1 MELSDLRIF
10 RTVAREGGIVRAAR
24 RLHRVPSNITT
35 RIQQLE
41 ASIGVQLFTRERN
54 RLALS
59 QSGERLLVHADRMLR
74 MADEVRSAI
83 AGDAPSGVLR
93 LGALESTTAS
103 RLPAILA
110 AYHKA
115 YPDVSVE
122 LITGTNDALT
132 AAVLDRRVE
141 AAFVAEAPVGKDLAH
156 QPLFRERLVIISAA
170 GHVPIRRPQD
180 VDGDSVIAFP
190 NGCHYRRVLQ
200 RWLGERRLP
209 SIRVL
214 ELGSYHAIVACV
226 ASGTGIALAPES
238 VLETVQHATVT
249 RHPLPKVYGDVVTPL
264 VWRASEQ
271 SPALIALREMLAGK
285 KPGASR
291 VSPRMARASSRGV
304 DGR

>member
-1 MELSDLRIF
+1 MELSDLHIF
-10 RTVAREGGIVRAAR
+10 RTVVREGGIVRAAR

-41 ASIGVQLFTRERN
+41 ASIGVQLFTREHN

-59 QSGERLLVHADRMLR
+59 QSGERLLVYADRMLLLS
-74 MADEVRSAI
+74 DEARSVLS
-83 AGDAPSGVLR
+83 GVAPSGMLR

-115 YPDVSVE
+115 FPDVRVE
-122 LITGTNDALT
+122 LITGTNDALI
-132 AAVLDRRVE
+132 AAVIDRRVE
-141 AAFVAEAPVGKDLAH
+141 AAFVAEAPADKELAH

-190 NGCHYRRVLQ
+190 NGCYYRRVLQ

-238 VLETVQHATVT
+238 VLETVQHAVVT
-249 RHPLPKVYGDVVTPL
+249 RHALPKVHGDVVTPL

-271 SPALIALREMLAGK
+271 SPALAALRELLARQRSGEK
-285 KPGASR
+285 KL
-291 VSPRMARASSRGV
+291 RGR
-304 DGR
+304 GLRYSTP

>member
-1 MELSDLRIF
+1 MELSDLHIF

-24 RLHRVPSNITT
+24 RLNRVPSNVTT

-83 AGDAPSGVLR
+83 SGTAPSGTLR
-93 LGALESTTAS
+93 LGALESTAAS

-115 YPDVSVE
+115 YPDVRVE
-122 LITGTNDALT
+122 LMTGTNDALT
-132 AAVLDRRVE
+132 AAVLDRRVD
-141 AAFVAEAPVGKDLAH
+141 AAFVAEAPSCKELAH
-156 QPLFRERLVIISAA
+156 QLLFRERLVIISAVSHA
-170 GHVPIRRPQD
+170 PIRRPQD

-190 NGCHYRRVLQ
+190 NGCYYRRVLQ

-214 ELGSYHAIVACV
+214 ELASYHAIVACV

-238 VLETVQHATVT
+238 VLETVQHAAVV
-249 RHPLPKVYGDVVTPL
+249 RHPLPKVHADIVTPL
-264 VWRASEQ
+264 VWRAAEL
-271 SPALIALREMLAGK
+271 SPVLIALRDLLAG
-285 KPGASR
+285 
-291 VSPRMARASSRGV
+291 RGTA
-304 DGR
+304 DGRAPAPRRRAA

>member
-1 MELSDLRIF
+1 MELSDLHIF

-41 ASIGVQLFTRERN
+41 ASVGVQLFTREHN

-59 QSGERLLVHADRMLR
+59 QSGERLLVYADRMLR
-74 MADEVRSAI
+74 LSDEARSAI
-83 AGDAPSGVLR
+83 SGTAPSGVLR

-110 AYHKA
+110 AYHRM
-115 YPDVSVE
+115 YPDVRVE
-122 LITGTNDALT
+122 LMTGTNDALT
-132 AAVLDRRVE
+132 AAILDRRVE
-141 AAFVAEAPVGKDLAH
+141 AAFVAETPVSKELAY
-156 QPLFRERLVIISAA
+156 QPLFRERLVIISSDSHA
-170 GHVPIRRPQD
+170 PIRRPAD

-190 NGCHYRRVLQ
+190 NGCYYRRVLQ

-238 VLETVQHATVT
+238 VLETVQHAAVT
-249 RHPLPKVYGDVVTPL
+249 RHALPKVHGDIVTPL

-271 SPALIALREMLAGK
+271 TPALIALRDLLATQRRTKRLAG
-285 KPGASR
+285 R
-291 VSPRMARASSRGV
+291 R
-304 DGR
+304 

>member
-1 MELSDLRIF
+1 
-10 RTVAREGGIVRAAR
+10 VVREGGIVRAAL

-41 ASIGVQLFTRERN
+41 ASIGVQLFSRERH
-54 RLALS
+54 RLTLS
-59 QSGERLLVHADRMLR
+59 QSGERLLVYADRMLLLS
-74 MADEVRSAI
+74 DEAKSVLS
-83 AGDAPSGVLR
+83 GVAPSGVLR

-115 YPDVSVE
+115 FPDVRVE

-132 AAVLDRRVE
+132 GAVIGRRID
-141 AAFVAEAPVGKDLAH
+141 AAFVAEAPSDKELAF
-156 QPLFRERLVIISAA
+156 QRVFRERLVIISAT
-170 GHVPIRRPQD
+170 GHAPIRRPRD

-190 NGCHYRRVLQ
+190 DGCYYRRVLQ

-214 ELGSYHAIVACV
+214 ELASYHAIVACV

-238 VLETVQHATVT
+238 VLETVQHAAVT
-249 RHPLPKVYGDVVTPL
+249 RHALPKVHSHVVTPL

-271 SPALIALREMLAGK
+271 SPSLAALRELVAHQ
-285 KPGASR
+285 ASGSGR
-291 VSPRMARASSRGV
+291 RECSRGV
-304 DGR
+304 TVS

>member
-1 MELSDLRIF
+1 MELSDLHIF
-10 RTVAREGGIVRAAR
+10 RTVVREGGIVRAAR

-35 RIQQLE
+35 RIKQLE
-41 ASIGVQLFTRERN
+41 ASIGVQLFTRERH
-54 RLALS
+54 RLTLS
-59 QSGERLLVHADRMLR
+59 QSGERLLVYADRMLLLSEE
-74 MADEVRSAI
+74 ARSVLS
-83 AGDAPSGVLR
+83 DTAPAGVLR
-93 LGALESTTAS
+93 LGALESTAAS

-132 AAVLDRRVE
+132 AAVMDRRVE
-141 AAFVAEAPVGKDLAH
+141 AAFVAEAPATKELAY

-170 GHVPIRRPQD
+170 SHAPIRRPQD
-180 VDGDSVIAFP
+180 VDADSVIAFP
-190 NGCHYRRVLQ
+190 NGCYYRRVLQ

-238 VLETVQHATVT
+238 VLETVQHAAVT
-249 RHPLPKVYGDVVTPL
+249 RHALPKVHSDVVTPL
-264 VWRASEQ
+264 IWRASEQ
-271 SPALIALREMLAGK
+271 SPALVALRELLVRQRSTA
-285 KPGASR
+285 KPTKPIA
-291 VSPRMARASSRGV
+291 AR
-304 DGR
+304 